1 MHSPEL
7 IVHLAAIRRNWR
19 FLAKKS
25 APAECAA
32 VVKANAYGLGL
43 IPIAQALWQEGAR
56 TFFVALL
63 EEAIELRA
71 ILPKARIAVL
81 NGLPEKAEGLFV
93 RHDLLPV
100 INTPEQ
106 LKRWNTIY
114 PYMLQIDTGMNR
126 LGIGLKQMQNIHG
139 EPYGI
144 MSHLACA
151 DRPNHKMNH
160 AQYLAFNR
168 IRKRFPDAKASLANS
183 AGILL
188 KKCYH
193 YDLTRPGCALY
204 GINPRPGLK
213 NPMENVVTLTAP
225 ILEIHTAEEK
235 GAVGYG
241 ATAKVK
247 KGAKLAT
254 IGFGYADGYLRSL
267 SNRTEVAI
275 AGKRCKVVGRVSM
288 DLIVADVSHL
298 SESALAK
305 AKSAEII
312 GPTIPVDK
320 VAKAAGTIGYEI
332 FTRLGNRLNRRYEQ

>member
-1 MHSPEL
+1 MHAPEL
-7 IVHLAAIRRNWR
+7 IVHLSAIRRNWAL
-19 FLAKKS
+19 LARKS
-25 APAECAA
+25 APAQCAA

-56 TFFVALL
+56 AFFVALL

-71 ILPKARIAVL
+71 ILPKAKIAVL
-81 NGLPEKAEGLFV
+81 NGLPENAAALFV
-93 RHDLLPV
+93 RHDLIPV

-114 PYMLQIDTGMNR
+114 PYILQVDTGMNR
-126 LGIGLKQMQNIHG
+126 LGIGLAEMEHIHG

-151 DRPNHKMNH
+151 DRPTHKMNH

-168 IRKRFPDAKASLANS
+168 LRKRFPDAKASLANS

-193 YDLTRPGCALY
+193 FDLTRPGCALY

-225 ILEIHTAEEK
+225 ILQVHTAEAN

-241 ATAKVK
+241 ATVKVK
-247 KGAKLAT
+247 KGARLAT

-267 SNRTEVAI
+267 SNHSEVAI
-275 AGKRCKVVGRVSM
+275 AGKRCPIVGRVSM
-288 DLIVADVSHL
+288 DLIIADVSHL
-298 SESALAK
+298 PESKLA
-305 AKSAEII
+305 ATKSAEII
-312 GPTIPVDK
+312 GANIPVDK
-320 VAKAAGTIGYEI
+320 VAKAADTIGYEI
-332 FTRLGNRLNRRYEQ
+332 FTRLGNRLNRRYQ